1 MPRAGLSRAEVVRLG
16 LEVLDAGGPE
26 GFERLT
32 LSAVAAR
39 AGVAVPSLYKHV
51 GGLPDL
57 RREVALV
64 AVRGLTDALCGA
76 GTGGPADDA
85 GPLEDTA
92 DAHREDRGTDALAA
106 TAHALRDY
114 ARRYPA
120 RYAAGQLA
128 PDPADPANA
137 ELLAA
142 NAEAVRAAA
151 AALRPLTGGLT
162 GAELVHTVRVVRSAV
177 HGFVMLEQHGGFGLP
192 ERVDDSFDHLV
203 AVLQA
208 GLRR

>member
-1 MPRAGLSRAEVVRLG
+1 MPRAGLSRAEVVRLA

-26 GFERLT
+26 GFEQLT

-64 AVRGLTDALCGA
+64 AVRGLTDALRSA

-85 GPLEDTA
+85 GPL
-92 DAHREDRGTDALAA
+92 AHRDDRGADALAA
-106 TAHALRDY
+106 TAHALRGY

-120 RYAAGQLA
+120 RYAAGQVA

-177 HGFVMLEQHGGFGLP
+177 HGFVLLEQHGGFGLP